1 MHKDSDMRV
10 GYLSVDIQVGKAS
23 TCHDFS
29 GLEELEDSERGV
41 GFGDM
46 PRGYYKTTCEA
57 VI

>member
-23 TCHDFS
+23 ACHDFS

-46 PRGYYKTTCEA
+46 LREYYRATCEA